1 MCPPP
6 PEFNKGDGSDSPVV
20 GRGKPAGAPPRWR
33 AEDAHKNNCCPI
45 HGCKWSE
52 KNCSVVAGTVRPGP
66 CPICLGVD
74 DDRPTKDAYM
84 AACSALWRHREA
96 EDKLAAANKALIEKN
111 KSLRS
116 KIRLLRKR
124 AAADRRKQTKNF

>member
-1 MCPPP
+1 VISPGR
-6 PEFNKGDGSDSPVV
+6 NKLKGDGSDSSC
-20 GRGKPAGAPPRWR
+20 GESATSSRGNLLPRWR
-33 AEDAHKNNCCPI
+33 IADAHKDKCCRL
-45 HGCKWSE
+45 HGCHWSE
-52 KNCSVVAGTVRPGP
+52 KDCGVVLGTIRPGP
-66 CPICLGVD
+66 CRICLD
-74 DDRPTKDAYM
+74 ADRPTKDAYM

-96 EDKLAAANKALIEKN
+96 EEKLAAANKVLIEKN